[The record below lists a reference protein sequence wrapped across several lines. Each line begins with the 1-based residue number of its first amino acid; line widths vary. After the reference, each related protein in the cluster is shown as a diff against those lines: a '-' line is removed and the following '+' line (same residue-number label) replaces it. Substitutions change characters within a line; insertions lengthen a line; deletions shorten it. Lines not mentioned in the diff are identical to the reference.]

1 MDTESVIARFEVER
15 QALALMDHPNI
26 AHVLDA
32 GATETGR
39 PYFVMELVRG
49 VKITDYCNENHLDT
63 AQRLGLFTQV
73 CHAIQHAHQKGVI
86 HRDIK
91 PSNILVTLHDGV
103 PVPKVI
109 DFGIAKATEGR
120 LTDNTVFTAFNHF
133 IGTPAYM
140 SPEQAEMTGL
150 DVDTRSDIYSLGVLL
165 YELLTGK
172 TPFDNNTLMQ
182 SGLDAMRQTLRDKE
196 PPPPSRFIS
205 SFQTEELTQTAL
217 HRHVEPPKLIS
228 QLKGDVDWI
237 VMKALEKDR
246 SRRYETANGLAVDV
260 QRYLDNEPVVA
271 RPPSRIYRLRKLVRR
286 NKAIFA
292 SGAAVSAALIVGL
305 SLSTWLFFEERAS
318 RREAEQG
325 RANEMTLRRQ
335 AEAQAVIG
343 QAAMLLGQDRYE
355 EADRLMAG
363 ISSLET
369 VLEGEAVL
377 RPLGDWDAVH
387 GRWKRAGECY
397 AVLTRV
403 DQMETW
409 DVATLDDTRY
419 AVTLVE
425 TGDRDGYERFRQAA
439 IKRFSGTTDPIVAE
453 RTVKNSLVLP
463 GDEKLLAALAPVA
476 ELAVKSVAKSNSPG
490 EAEPWG
496 GAIAWR
502 CVSLALMDYRRG
514 HYVES
519 VDWCKRCLSD
529 SDDKQ
534 LARVATIH
542 AIYAMS
548 YYQLNQPEN
557 ARAQL
562 AQSREIIESKFSDGA
577 DLGNGAQGYWFD
589 WGLGK
594 ILEREAALL
603 IGEQKS
609 PASTTIGERN

>member
-1 MDTESVIARFEVER
+1 
-15 QALALMDHPNI
+15 LMDHPNI

-39 PYFVMELVRG
+39 PYFVMELVQG
-49 VKITDYCNENHLDT
+49 VKITDYCNDNYLDT

-73 CHAIQHAHQKGVI
+73 CHAVQHAHQKGVI

-91 PSNILVTLHDGV
+91 PSNILVTLHNGV
-103 PVPKVI
+103 AVPKVI

-120 LTDNTVFTAFNHF
+120 LTDNTVFTAYNHF

-150 DVDTRSDIYSLGVLL
+150 DVDTRSDIYSLGILL

-172 TPFDNNTLMQ
+172 TPFDNHTLMQ

-196 PPPPSRFIS
+196 PLPPSRFIS
-205 SFQTEELTQTAL
+205 SFRTEELTQTAL
-217 HRHVEPPKLIS
+217 HRDVEPPRLIS

-246 SRRYETANGLAVDV
+246 SQRYETANGLAADV
-260 QRYLDNEPVVA
+260 KRYLDNEPVTA

-286 NKAIFA
+286 NKAVFV

-305 SLSTWLFFEERAS
+305 GLSTWLFFKERAS
-318 RREAEQG
+318 RREAERG
-325 RANEMTLRRQ
+325 RANEMTLRQQ
-335 AEAQAVIG
+335 AEAQVVIG

-355 EADRLMAG
+355 DADRLLAG
-363 ISSLET
+363 SLSLET
-369 VLEGEAVL
+369 VLGGETVL

-387 GRWKRAGECY
+387 GRWKRASDCY

-403 DQMETW
+403 DQIRVDQMETRY
-409 DVATLDDTRY
+409 VATLDDTRY

-439 IKRFSGTTDPIVAE
+439 VRRFSGTTNPVVAE

-463 GDEKLLAALAPVA
+463 GDEKLLALLAPLA
-476 ELAVKSVAKSNSPG
+476 EVAKSESPVG
-490 EAEPWG
+490 SF
-496 GAIAWR
+496 AWR
-502 CVSLALMDYRRG
+502 CLSLALMDYRRG

-519 VDWCKRCLSD
+519 AAWCKRCLSY
-529 SDDKQ
+529 SHDKQ
-534 LARVATIH
+534 LALVATIR

-548 YYQLNQPEN
+548 FYQQGQPQN
-557 ARAQL
+557 ALAQL
-562 AQSREIIESKFSDGA
+562 AESHKIIESKFSDGA
-577 DLGNGAQGYWFD
+577 DLGNAMQGYWFD
-589 WGLGK
+589 WELGR

-609 PASTTIGERN
+609 PVSTTTGDRN